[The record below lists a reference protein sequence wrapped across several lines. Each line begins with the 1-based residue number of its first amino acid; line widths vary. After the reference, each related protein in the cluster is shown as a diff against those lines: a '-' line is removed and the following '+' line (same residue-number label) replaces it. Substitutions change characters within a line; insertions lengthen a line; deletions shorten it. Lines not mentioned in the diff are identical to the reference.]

1 MEEAASDSVRQCPA
15 IQIRIA
21 RNASSD
27 GSQPADPDP
36 WCEKTRRT
44 LNGPILVTDRLR
56 GLCPDR
62 RAGEHDRSHYQQK
75 RADHHECIKPPQRKS
90 KDPHRSLLSP
100 NTPRRTRLLGGG
112 PTKTDA
118 PRKGTW
124 RSKVGA
130 RCRNS
135 RYRFL
140 IESLTGQ
147 GAAENGPHTQG

>member
-75 RADHHECIKPPQRKS
+75 RGDHHECIRPPQRKS
-90 KDPHRSLLSP
+90 NDPHRSLLSP
-100 NTPRRTRLLGGG
+100 NTRGERACWSEALRKLTPRGRHLALQ
-112 PTKTDA
+112 
-118 PRKGTW
+118 
-124 RSKVGA
+124 
-130 RCRNS
+130 S
-135 RYRFL
+135 RRAMQEL
-140 IESLTGQ
+140 EISLSD
-147 GAAENGPHTQG
+147 

>member
-62 RAGEHDRSHYQQK
+62 RAGEQDRNHYQQK
-75 RADHHECIKPPQRKS
+75 PREHHECKNDHPTPVEPS
-90 KDPHRSLLSP
+90 T
-100 NTPRRTRLLGGG
+100 TPR
-112 PTKTDA
+112 PSDQNQPVN
-118 PRKGTW
+118 PR
-124 RSKVGA
+124 
-130 RCRNS
+130 
-135 RYRFL
+135 
-140 IESLTGQ
+140 
-147 GAAENGPHTQG
+147 

>member
-62 RAGEHDRSHYQQK
+62 RAGERSEERRVGK
-75 RADHHECIKPPQRKS
+75 ECENQSSGKHQN
-90 KDPHRSLLSP
+90 HRWGNAWSFGL
-100 NTPRRTRLLGGG
+100 N
-112 PTKTDA
+112 
-118 PRKGTW
+118 
-124 RSKVGA
+124 
-130 RCRNS
+130 
-135 RYRFL
+135 
-140 IESLTGQ
+140 
-147 GAAENGPHTQG
+147 